1 MTAYRFYSSVINL
14 RMTIYPHRIIE
25 LSNSIIYAHLIIG
38 FTIIQITNFLF
49 HVSFGI
55 FSSEKS

>member
-55 FSSEKS
+55 FS